1 MKMMIKTFPKFNSI
15 TFVDNCRILYITTL
29 KNLNSFLQE
38 NATENI
44 PAFWFVSLVKTKT
57 HFLLLVLT
65 FILADVNHIPVK
77 SPDLPWPAYCP
88 MFSYVALLCGGGSG
102 NIAHGESVNFSM
114 QEFLKENSI
123 KVHSTGDAFRLRLS
137 LIKR

>member
-1 MKMMIKTFPKFNSI
+1 MEMMIKTFPKFNSI
-15 TFVDNCRILYITTL
+15 TFVGNCRILYITTL

-57 HFLLLVLT
+57 HFS
-65 FILADVNHIPVK
+65 LAVKHIPVK